1 MPTGI
6 SKFLVIAMFAG
17 CCLLIQSGCTNYGPK
32 TLNRDQLEYGR
43 SIGDSWKTQM
53 LSNLVKLRFLDMP
66 VFVDV
71 GQIVS
76 GYSVETRIAGTLGFN
91 NSLIGGD
98 SQIIG
103 AEGRYTDRPTIT
115 YTPKTGEAYLR
126 SLLEPVRPSA
136 LLSLVQADYNAEVL
150 FTWAVES
157 INGVK
162 NFSSRGGETQAAE
175 PRFVEFARLLSELQE
190 IGAIAFKL
198 EQDPATRHDI
208 VFFFSNRNLDEAV
221 RQKQRRARELIGLD
235 DQKQSF
241 RVVYA
246 PFAEADDILA
256 IQTRSVVQM
265 LLAMAK
271 FVDIPPDKASRAVPG
286 FVLPEG
292 SPSPFQVYSSAEEP
306 TDTFASIRYHGD
318 WYWIDHDD
326 LISKRVFVLMLF
338 LTTLTNQASDE
349 SKPVLTIPTN

>member
-1 MPTGI
+1 MPVRI
-6 SKFLVIAMFAG
+6 HNFLLTALLAG
-17 CCLLIQSGCTNYGPK
+17 CLLIQSGCTNYGPK

-43 SIGDSWKTQM
+43 SIGDTWKNQM
-53 LSNLVKLRFLDMP
+53 LANLVKLRYLDMP

-76 GYSVETRIAGTLGFN
+76 GYSIETRVAGSLGFD
-91 NSLIGGD
+91 NSLVGGD
-98 SQIIG
+98 SQVIG

-126 SLLEPVRPSA
+126 SLLEPVKPSA

-150 FTWAVES
+150 LTWAVES

-162 NFSSRGGETQAAE
+162 NFSSREGETQAAE
-175 PRFVEFARLLSELQE
+175 PRFEEFARLLRELQE
-190 IGAIAFKL
+190 IGAVAFRL
-198 EQDPATRHDI
+198 EPDPATRHDM
-208 VFFFSNRNLDEAV
+208 VFLFSDQDLDEVV
-221 RQKQRRARELIGLD
+221 RHKQRRARELIGLD
-235 DQKQSF
+235 DQRQRF
-241 RVVYA
+241 RVLYET
-246 PFAEADDILA
+246 FAQADDVLA

-271 FVDIPPDKASRAVPG
+271 FVDVPPSKASRAAPG
-286 FVLPEG
+286 YVLPEG
-292 SPSPFQVYSSAEEP
+292 VTPPFQVHSSSEEP
-306 TDTFASIRYHGD
+306 TDAFARIRYHGD

-338 LTTLTNQASDE
+338 LTTLTNQPSDE
-349 SKPVLTIPTN
+349 SRPVLTIPTN